1 MFELMVEDSFNAA
14 HQLKGY
20 EGPCEKLHGHT
31 WKVQLFLIGPCL
43 DSLGMLVDFKKVKR
57 ELGDCLEELDHSNL
71 NDFSYFKET
80 NPTSENVAK
89 FIYGKV
95 KGKFGKGV
103 KISRVVVFE
112 SERTSA
118 SYYE

>member
-31 WKVQLFLIGPCL
+31 WRVQVFLIGTSL
-43 DSLGMLVDFKKVKR
+43 DSLGMMVDFKKVKKKLR
-57 ELGDCLEELDHSNL
+57 GSLEELDHSNL
-71 NDFSYFKET
+71 NDLSYFKKV

-89 FIYGKV
+89 LIYGKL
-95 KGKFGKGV
+95 KEKFGRVV
-103 KISRVVVFE
+103 KISRVTVFE
-112 SERTSA
+112 SERASA

>member
-31 WKVQLFLIGPCL
+31 WKVCVFLSGSSR
-43 DSLGMLVDFKKVKR
+43 DSLGMVVDFKIVRKKLR
-57 ELGDCLEELDHSNL
+57 ACLDELDHSNL
-71 NDFSYFKET
+71 NDLADFSKE

-89 FIYGKV
+89 LVFTKL
-95 KGKFGKGV
+95 KGSFGKLAEV
-103 KISRVVVFE
+103 SKVTVFE
-112 SERTSA
+112 SPIASA
-118 SYYE
+118 TYYE